1 MSNKEHYYSVKEISD
16 QFNVNPTTVY
26 AWIRQ
31 SKLKAIKLG
40 GVVRVPQSALDEFL
54 KNPQGD

>member
-1 MSNKEHYYSVKEISD
+1 MSQKEHYYSVKEISD

-31 SKLKAIKLG
+31 RKLGSIKLG

-54 KNPQGD
+54 QGQK